1 MRSAIARRQGQAAVE
16 LALAL
21 PLLLLVV
28 FGLLGAGR
36 LTATTVSV
44 SAVAR
49 EAARAGALGTS
60 SADAALRA
68 QLRGQAVA
76 ADDGLRAVDLDLVVD
91 ASTFGPTGE
100 VRATATYRL
109 SQADV
114 PFFGVFWHTR
124 GSVHHG
130 CRPGSDGQRPPRARS
145 DRAIR
150 AGAEWNPNARLAINR
165 TLVLSDSTRPL
176 LTP

>member
-1 MRSAIARRQGQAAVE
+1 MREMATRRPGQAAVE

-36 LTATTVSV
+36 LTATIVSV

-68 QLRGQAVA
+68 SCGAKPWP
-76 ADDGLRAVDLDLVVD
+76 
-91 ASTFGPTGE
+91 PTM
-100 VRATATYRL
+100 
-109 SQADV
+109 
-114 PFFGVFWHTR
+114 
-124 GSVHHG
+124 GSVL
-130 CRPGSDGQRPPRARS
+130 PT
-145 DRAIR
+145 
-150 AGAEWNPNARLAINR
+150 W
-165 TLVLSDSTRPL
+165 T
-176 LTP
+176 

>member
-1 MRSAIARRQGQAAVE
+1 MRQSVTHRQGQAAVE

-36 LTATTVSV
+36 LTATIVSV

-76 ADDGLRAVDLDLVVD
+76 TDDGLRAADLDLV
-91 ASTFGPTGE
+91 AYFGETEHSFRLIPN
-100 VRATATYRL
+100 TY
-109 SQADV
+109 
-114 PFFGVFWHTR
+114 FG
-124 GSVHHG
+124 
-130 CRPGSDGQRPPRARS
+130 
-145 DRAIR
+145 
-150 AGAEWNPNARLAINR
+150 
-165 TLVLSDSTRPL
+165 
-176 LTP
+176 

>member
-1 MRSAIARRQGQAAVE
+1 MRAPEMTMRRLTTRSRGQAAVE

-36 LTATTVSV
+36 LTATIVSV

-68 QLRGQAVA
+68 QVRGEAVA
-76 ADDGLRAVDLDLVVD
+76 TDAGLRA
-91 ASTFGPTGE
+91 
-100 VRATATYRL
+100 
-109 SQADV
+109 ADV
-114 PFFGVFWHTR
+114 
-124 GSVHHG
+124 
-130 CRPGSDGQRPPRARS
+130 ARVVYC
-145 DRAIR
+145 
-150 AGAEWNPNARLAINR
+150 AE
-165 TLVLSDSTRPL
+165 T
-176 LTP
+176 

>member
-1 MRSAIARRQGQAAVE
+1 MTMRQSATRHHGQAAVE

-36 LTATTVSV
+36 LTATIVSV

-60 SADAALRA
+60 SADAAMRA

-76 ADDGLRAVDLDLVVD
+76 ADDGLRAADLDLVVD
-91 ASTFGPTGE
+91 ASTFGPAGE

-109 SQADV
+109 SLADV
-114 PFFGVFWHTR
+114 PFFGWGTVQLR
-124 GSVHHG
+124 
-130 CRPGSDGQRPPRARS
+130 RAHVEPVGLYRS
-145 DRAIR
+145 L
-150 AGAEWNPNARLAINR
+150 E
-165 TLVLSDSTRPL
+165 
-176 LTP
+176 